1 MALSPYDLQRLK
13 EVFAGARAL
22 PASNRQAY
30 LSVACAG
37 NEALR
42 EEVESLLASDER
54 AKSFLES
61 PAVIQGDDTPHIARL
76 SEGQRLGVYRVQAL
90 LGAGGMGEV
99 YRARDTKLDR
109 AVAIK
114 ILPEAFAADTER
126 IARFQREA
134 KTLASLNHPN
144 IAHIHGLEESYGV
157 CALVMELVEGEDLAQ
172 RIARGAI
179 PVAEALPIA
188 KQMADALEAAHEQ
201 GIIHRDLKP
210 ANIKVRPDG
219 AVKVLDFGLAKAL
232 DPTSGAAEDAMT
244 SPGPGVRATE
254 AGVILGTAAY
264 MSPEQAR
271 GRPVDKRTD
280 IWAFGCV
287 LYEMLTGRPVFAG
300 KTMSDLLAAVL
311 TTDPD
316 WTTLPEETPAPIRK
330 LLRRCLE
337 KDRKRRLDSAA
348 DARLEIDDVLATPP
362 GEASVVTRPRPTW
375 HKWSLA
381 AAVLIVV
388 IISAAAAVAI
398 LRQPAAY
405 PMHFAIPVIGEVN
418 QLAISSDGK
427 FLVFVMPDE
436 TTGKTILSVQ
446 AIGDRHAVTLVGTE
460 GASYPFWS
468 PDSQYVGFFAE
479 GKIMKVR
486 AGGGP
491 VQLVVPVTMTAR
503 GASWGASNVI
513 VYSQRA
519 GGPLWRVN
527 ADGTGASALTEGLL
541 TDDERSHRWPMFL
554 PDGDRFL
561 FWAGNFSTDGARS
574 GIYLSSLSARQ
585 KVFLV
590 EARSNPGFAQDGYL
604 FFVDG
609 KGRLGMQAFDP
620 DTGRVIGDLRVIAD
634 AVGFQP
640 SLCFGAFAVSS
651 GGTVVL
657 NPTSA
662 VSQSVLT
669 WYDRAGKE
677 LGSVGSPAIIYN
689 PSLSPDGQRLAA
701 DIADPKTSNMDVWT
715 FHMKAGTSGRFTF
728 GPSEEATPVWAPD
741 GNRLAYG
748 SGDSGMEVKATTG
761 LEKERV
767 IAERPAT
774 RLALGG
780 GLVSPNSWAP
790 NGEYV
795 VTRVDGARQEPF
807 YLALLKIGEPK
818 LSRMLA
824 SKGSQ
829 SNGQISP
836 DGKWLAYATDDSD
849 GWNIFVTTFPGAAGK
864 WQVSVGG
871 GTEPRWRGDGKEIF
885 YLDTKRMLMAVPVG
899 SGPTFSSGTAQPL
912 FRVRSRAPI
921 SNTDVFSYDV
931 SKDGSRFIVNRYVKP
946 SSVPPLDILLNATA
960 AAETRD

>member
-1 MALSPYDLQRLK
+1 VTLAPDDWLRVKD
-13 EVFAGARAL
+13 VFATARAL
-22 PASNRQAY
+22 PPSDRQAY
-30 LSVACAG
+30 LSAACAG

-42 EEVESLLASDER
+42 QEVESLLASDER
-54 AKSFLES
+54 AKTFLES
-61 PAVIQGDDTPHIARL
+61 PAVMQSDGTSHVSRL
-76 SEGQRLGVYRVQAL
+76 MIEGRLLGAYQVQAM

-99 YRARDTKLDR
+99 YRARDTKLQRDV
-109 AVAIK
+109 AVK
-114 ILPEAFAADTER
+114 FLPHAFTSDPER
-126 IARFQREA
+126 LSRFEREA
-134 KTLASLNHPN
+134 RTLAALNHPN
-144 IAHIHGLEESYGV
+144 IGAIYGFEEADGLRFLILEFVDGPT
-157 CALVMELVEGEDLAQ
+157 LAE
-172 RIARGAI
+172 RLARG
-179 PVAEALPIA
+179 PLRVNEALIA
-188 KQMADALEAAHEQ
+188 ARQIAEALEAAHEK
-201 GIIHRDLKP
+201 GIVHRDLKP
-210 ANIKVRPDG
+210 ANIKLRLDG
-219 AVKVLDFGLAKAL
+219 SVKVLDFGLAKVTAG
-232 DPTSGAAEDAMT
+232 DAANDRTQTPTRTIDHTREGAI
-244 SPGPGVRATE
+244 V
-254 AGVILGTAAY
+254 GTVSY
-264 MSPEQAR
+264 MSPEQAS
-271 GRPVDKRTD
+271 GKPADKRSD
-280 IWAFGCV
+280 LWAFGVV
-287 LYEMLTGRPVFAG
+287 LFEMLTARSVFAG
-300 KTMSDLLAAVL
+300 ETMSHVLAAVL
-311 TTDPD
+311 TAEPD
-316 WTTLPEETPAPIRK
+316 WATLPAETPAPIRK

-337 KDRKRRLDSAA
+337 KDRKRRLESAA
-348 DARLEIDDVLATPP
+348 DARLEIDDVLTPSP
-362 GEASVVTRPRPTW
+362 AEASGVVRQQLAWP
-375 HKWSLA
+375 KWVIA
-381 AAVLIVV
+381 ASVLTVV
-388 IISAAAAVAI
+388 IISVVAAVKS
-398 LRQPAAY
+398 RWPPAVR
-405 PMHFAIPVIGEVN
+405 PMHFAIPVSGEVT
-418 QLAISSDGK
+418 QLAISRDGK
-427 FLVFVMPDE
+427 FLALVIPDE
-436 TTGKTILSVQ
+436 TTGKNVLSVQ
-446 AIGDRHAVTLVGTE
+446 TIGDQHAVPLVGTE

-468 PDSQYVGFFAE
+468 PDSQYVGFFAD

-491 VQLVVPVTMTAR
+491 VQLVVPVTLTAR
-503 GASWGASNVI
+503 GASWGANNVI

-541 TDDERSHRWPMFL
+541 TNDERSHRWPMFL

-609 KGRLGMQAFDP
+609 KGRLGMQAFDAEK
-620 DTGRVIGDLRVIAD
+620 GRVTGDLRVIAD

-640 SLCFGAFAVSS
+640 ALYFGAFAVSA
-651 GGTVVL
+651 GGTVVV

-677 LGSVGSPAIIYN
+677 LGRVGSPAIIYN
-689 PSLSPDGQRLAA
+689 PSLSPNGQRLAA
-701 DIADPKTSNMDVWT
+701 NIADPQTANTDVWT
-715 FHMKAGTSGRFTF
+715 FEMRAGTSGRFTF
-728 GPSEEATPVWAPD
+728 GLLEEATPVWAPD

-748 SGDSGMEVKATTG
+748 SADSGMEVKSTTG

-767 IAERPAT
+767 VAERPAT

-795 VTRVDGARQEPF
+795 VTKVDGARQEPS
-807 YLALLKIGEPK
+807 YLALLKIGEPT

-824 SKGSQ
+824 SKGNQ
-829 SNGQISP
+829 ANGQISP
-836 DGKWLAYATDDSD
+836 DGKWLAYATDDSG
-849 GWNIFVTTFPGAAGK
+849 GWNVFVTTFPGAAGK

-885 YLDTKRMLMAVPVG
+885 YLDTKGMLMAVPVVG

-912 FRVRSRAPI
+912 FRVSARAPI

-960 AAETRD
+960 LAR